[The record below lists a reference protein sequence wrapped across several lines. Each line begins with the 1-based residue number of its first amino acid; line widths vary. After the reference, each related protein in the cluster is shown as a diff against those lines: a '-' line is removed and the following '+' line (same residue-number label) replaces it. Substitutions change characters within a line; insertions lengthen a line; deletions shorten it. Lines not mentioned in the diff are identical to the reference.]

1 VLFSVTFNKNSVFK
15 RQRKMIFSQLKSSL
29 LCLLLLFSGLTVL
42 AQITPPN
49 VQPRVLVMKI
59 GSEIDPRTNR
69 YSQLALEEAT
79 NWNADVVILELDTY
93 GGLVTDADEIRT
105 RLLEYE
111 IPILVFINKDAA
123 SAGAL
128 IAIACDSIYMAPG
141 ASIGAATVVNQTGE
155 AAPDKYQSYMRSM
168 MRSTAEANGRNPFI
182 AEAMVDENLEV
193 PDVSP
198 KGQVV
203 TFSTSEAIKWGFCEA
218 QVRSIEEILE
228 RNGITDYE
236 IKTFELPATEQVVAF
251 FINPFISGILI
262 LIIIGGLYFELQTP
276 GVGFPLL
283 AAVIALIL
291 YLVPHYLTGLAAHWE
306 IVLFFVGV
314 GLIAVEVFIL
324 PGFGVAGVAGFVFTL
339 SALIL
344 IMIGNNWFDFEFVPS
359 SQIVNA
365 LLTAVLGMLGGVI
378 IIVFGGMRFA
388 NSRAFSRV
396 ALESVQ
402 DRNLGY
408 TSSFREQT
416 LIGRSGVAYTILRPS
431 GKVLIDDVIY
441 DASSRGDF
449 ILQGEKI
456 IVVEDTGSALK
467 VRKEI

>member
-1 VLFSVTFNKNSVFK
+1 
-15 RQRKMIFSQLKSSL
+15 M
-29 LCLLLLFSGLTVL
+29 LLLLSGLTVQ
-42 AQITPPN
+42 AQIAPPN
-49 VQPRVLVMKI
+49 VRTRVLVMKI
-59 GSEIDPRTNR
+59 GAEIDPRTNR
-69 YSQLALEEAT
+69 YTQLALDEAT
-79 NWNADVVILELDTY
+79 DWNADLVILELDTY

-111 IPILVFINKDAA
+111 IPILVYINKDAA

-155 AAPDKYQSYMRSM
+155 AAPDKYQSYMRSI
-168 MRSTAEANGRNPFI
+168 MRSTAEATGRDPFI

-218 QVRSIEEILE
+218 RVSSIDEILQ

-236 IKTFELPATEQVVAF
+236 VKEYQLPGTEKVVAF
-251 FINPFISGILI
+251 FINPFVSGLLI

-283 AAVIALIL
+283 AAVVALIL
-291 YLVPHYLTGLAAHWE
+291 YLVPHYLNGLAAHWE
-306 IVLFFVGV
+306 IILFFLGL

-324 PGFGVAGVAGFVFTL
+324 PGFGIAGVAGLVFTI

-344 IMIGNNWFDFEFVPS
+344 IMVGNNWFDFEFVPS
-359 SQIVNA
+359 AQILNA
-365 LLTAVLGMLGGVI
+365 LLTAVIGMLGGVVL
-378 IIVFGGMRFA
+378 IVFGGMRFA

-408 TSSFREQT
+408 TSSFREQA
-416 LIGRSGVAYTILRPS
+416 LAGRTGIAYTILRPS

-449 ILQGEKI
+449 IMQGEKI
-456 IVVEDTGSALK
+456 IVVEDTGSNLK
-467 VRKEI
+467 VRKDA